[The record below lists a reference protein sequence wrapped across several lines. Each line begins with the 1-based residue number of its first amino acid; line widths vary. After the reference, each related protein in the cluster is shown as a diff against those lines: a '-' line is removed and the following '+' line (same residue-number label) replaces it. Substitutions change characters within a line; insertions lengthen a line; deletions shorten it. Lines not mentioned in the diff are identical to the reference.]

1 MTISLVAQRSS
12 TIKQTRQ
19 WGLTA
24 RKHNAAIVKRCLD
37 QRTSDFSDIIF
48 WEGVKGRDLSTDVL
62 LSKWAD
68 IIACAAIGAIPS
80 SRPRGADG
88 YIFYKNRKTPTAI
101 EAKLCGIY
109 QEDLALGIRGKS
121 LYYSTNLDNYNS
133 KCAITSHFSGKFS
146 PTMTDDT
153 FASKRRDTYLVM
165 FDRTENKVIDIA
177 SLDADSAYNLLDD
190 RRDNSTIT
198 LKLSAFQ
205 NNGFYFDCEWDVET
219 YDNWNKRM
227 IKECKRYVASGNN

>member
-1 MTISLVAQRSS
+1 
-12 TIKQTRQ
+12 
-19 WGLTA
+19 
-24 RKHNAAIVKRCLD
+24 
-37 QRTSDFSDIIF
+37 
-48 WEGVKGRDLSTDVL
+48 
-62 LSKWAD
+62 
-68 IIACAAIGAIPS
+68 
-80 SRPRGADG
+80 
-88 YIFYKNRKTPTAI
+88 
-101 EAKLCGIY
+101 
-109 QEDLALGIRGKS
+109 
-121 LYYSTNLDNYNS
+121 
-133 KCAITSHFSGKFS
+133 
-146 PTMTDDT
+146 MTDDT

-177 SLDADSAYNLLDD
+177 TLDADSTYNLLDD